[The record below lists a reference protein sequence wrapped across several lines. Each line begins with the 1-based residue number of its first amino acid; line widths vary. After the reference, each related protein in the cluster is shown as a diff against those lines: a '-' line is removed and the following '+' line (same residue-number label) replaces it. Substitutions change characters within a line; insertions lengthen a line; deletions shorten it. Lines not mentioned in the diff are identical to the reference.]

1 MFQRQVQEIESAQSV
16 GSKVDERVGDARPDT
31 CAGGEVYD
39 GIKNVVFKT
48 EVESLSVLDIKRVE
62 FKAFFVLQLVQTVF
76 LHGNVVVVV
85 HVIEPDDLVAI
96 FE

>member
-1 MFQRQVQEIESAQSV
+1 MFQHQVQEIESPQSV
-16 GSKVDERVGDARPDT
+16 GRKVDKRVGDACPDT
-31 CAGGEVYD
+31 CAGGEVND
-39 GIKNVVFKT
+39 GIKSVVFKT

-76 LHGNVVVVV
+76 LYGNVLVVV

-96 FE
+96 FK